1 MRSGYERFR
10 TGVFYLHFCSRFVV
24 AERRCEG
31 VTCVL
36 SYLVAV
42 GTGVNDDVHSRV
54 RRLPR
59 TGEESVAYCNVYNA
73 KVL

>member
-1 MRSGYERFR
+1 M
-10 TGVFYLHFCSRFVV
+10 V

-42 GTGVNDDVHSRV
+42 GTGVNDDVHWRV

-59 TGEESVAYCNVYNA
+59 TGEESVANCNRYNG
-73 KVL
+73 KML

>member
-1 MRSGYERFR
+1 M
-10 TGVFYLHFCSRFVV
+10 V

-42 GTGVNDDVHSRV
+42 GTGVNDDVYSRV

>member
-42 GTGVNDDVHSRV
+42 GTGVNDGVH
-54 RRLPR
+54 
-59 TGEESVAYCNVYNA
+59 
-73 KVL
+73 

>member
-1 MRSGYERFR
+1 MRNGYERFK
-10 TGVFYLHFCSRFVV
+10 TGVFFLHFCTRFMV
-24 AERRCEG
+24 AERRCEE

-42 GTGVNDDVHSRV
+42 GTGVNYDVYSRV

-59 TGEESVAYCNVYNA
+59 TGEESVAYFNVYND
-73 KVL
+73 KVP

>member
-1 MRSGYERFR
+1 MRSCYERSE
-10 TGVFYLHFCSRFVV
+10 TKVSLHFCPGFMV

-42 GTGVNDDVHSRV
+42 GTGVNDDV
-54 RRLPR
+54 
-59 TGEESVAYCNVYNA
+59 
-73 KVL
+73 